1 MEPSE
6 NSAQRQVEK
15 IKKHIEKYDLSPDY
29 IMKFSSLE
37 HNKPSWL
44 DTEKIK
50 IYREEIDALKKKYNF
65 GFFKWAGLQT
75 AIQLYYPID
84 ISNITNFFPNYE
96 FSDEEKIE
104 LEAIAAENKV
114 IEEEQKITQELE
126 NKKNAS
132 TKGIEIKNS
141 YSPIVNSAPTQSGRD
156 ALRSLELHLKKM
168 SGVNLTEEEI
178 AERECLK
185 NKMSEKDLDDP
196 VSYLNSEFDGNINDI
211 PFIEIFIK
219 NYESGNY
226 SVRKT
231 ELDEFIT
238 NTKKLIKIRKTT
250 DIPNSLFQGVFI
262 AMFEDNSPYV
272 SIRFDGF
279 DDFLRG
285 LEKFGYEKWWKYQT
299 RKFLGYTKDELITL
313 SGEPDHKI
321 EKVSRGKKRE
331 EFYYGR
337 YRNRLGNDSYTFRIV
352 LIDGKVDGWN
362 DIEK

>member
-1 MEPSE
+1 MGREVTE
-6 NSAQRQVEK
+6 RQKNIQAEK
-15 IKKHIEKYDLSPDY
+15 IKKYIEKYDLSPDY
-29 IMKFSSLE
+29 IIKLSSLE
-37 HNKPSWL
+37 HNKPNWK
-44 DTEKIK
+44 DIEKTK
-50 IYREEIDALKKKYNF
+50 IYREELDKLKSDKKIKFLN
-65 GFFKWAGLQT
+65 WVGLTT
-75 AIQLYYPID
+75 AIQIYYPID
-84 ISNITNFFPNYE
+84 ISNISNFFPNYE
-96 FSDEEKIE
+96 FSDDEKRELDAIAAVKEKKLEAIEADNAKKDAEKNISEEKIPQWRKDF
-104 LEAIAAENKV
+104 LYGN
-114 IEEEQKITQELE
+114 T
-126 NKKNAS
+126 
-132 TKGIEIKNS
+132 
-141 YSPIVNSAPTQSGRD
+141 
-156 ALRSLELHLKKM
+156 
-168 SGVNLTEEEI
+168 
-178 AERECLK
+178 
-185 NKMSEKDLDDP
+185 EKDLDDP
-196 VSYLNSEFDGNINDI
+196 VSYLNSEFDCNINDI
-211 PFIEIFIK
+211 PFIEIVIK
-219 NYESGNY
+219 NYESGYY

-238 NTKKLIKIRKTT
+238 NTKKLIKIIKTT

-299 RKFLGYTKDELITL
+299 REFLGYTKDELITL